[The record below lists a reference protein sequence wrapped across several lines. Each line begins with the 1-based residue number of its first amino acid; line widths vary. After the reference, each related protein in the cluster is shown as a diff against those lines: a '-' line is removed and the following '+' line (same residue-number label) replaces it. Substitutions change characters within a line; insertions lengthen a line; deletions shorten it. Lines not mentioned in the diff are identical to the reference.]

1 MLHRICRDLV
11 VVITA
16 VFSRLCL
23 PGERQDVEEDVVQV
37 RCRVVHGDEGSDG
50 ARYRDA
56 DLMPDFRWSVGQWSC
71 LTRDF
76 RWSVGQWSG
85 LLDIS
90 RGPLGNGPL
99 GNDPV

>member
-1 MLHRICRDLV
+1 MSHRICRGLV
-11 VVITA
+11 AVITA
-16 VFSRLCL
+16 VFSRLCP

-56 DLMPDFRWSVGQWSC
+56 GLMP
-71 LTRDF
+71 DF